1 MITEK
6 KIFGTTK
13 MNWNS
18 ITTEEQ
24 IDSLVKESEN
34 TPVLIFKHST
44 RCSISSM
51 VKDRVE
57 RSWIFDGKVK
67 PYYLDLITYRN
78 ISNLI
83 AEKFNVEH
91 QSPQA
96 ILLKNGQ
103 VQYDASHMAISLDQ
117 AVNILEK

>member
-1 MITEK
+1 MIIEK
-6 KIFGTTK
+6 KIFGTIK
-13 MNWNS
+13 MNWNN

-24 IDSLVKESEN
+24 IETLVKESEN

-57 RSWIFDGKVK
+57 RSWNLEGKVK
-67 PYYLDLITYRN
+67 PYYLDLIQYRS

-83 AEKFNVEH
+83 AQKFNVEH

-96 ILLKNGQ
+96 IVLKDGM
-103 VQYDASHMAISLDQ
+103 VHYDASHMAISLDQ
-117 AVNILEK
+117 AVNTLR

>member
-57 RSWIFDGKVK
+57 RSWNFDGKVK

>member
-1 MITEK
+1 
-6 KIFGTTK
+6 